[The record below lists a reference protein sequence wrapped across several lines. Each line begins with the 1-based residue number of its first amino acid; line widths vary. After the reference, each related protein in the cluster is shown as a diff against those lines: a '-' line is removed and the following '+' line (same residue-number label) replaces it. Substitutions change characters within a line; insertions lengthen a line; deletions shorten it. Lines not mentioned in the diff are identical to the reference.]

1 VYTTATIGN
10 RAAFTPPTYNKAVQI
25 PHIVRTRGA
34 TMTVESG
41 RDLAGLR
48 RVGRVV
54 ALAIE
59 GMKQPA
65 RNDQPDSTTK
75 T

>member
-1 VYTTATIGN
+1 
-10 RAAFTPPTYNKAVQI
+10 
-25 PHIVRTRGA
+25 
-34 TMTVESG
+34 MTVESG

-48 RVGRVV
+48 RVGTVV